1 MKNKNAYITIS
12 IIGILNSVLVP
23 MYDVWGGLFPEDPG
37 ISFFDIVEAVFTDSD
52 AFSYWPVI
60 VTVPAFIGSMALF
73 IAAVFNSRVFCNV
86 FSILN
91 SVIYLYIYIRL
102 FAQFGAE
109 DIFDFDSC
117 SVSVGTWI
125 AFILFIIS
133 LCFMDFSQPS
143 YPGGGAVNDNVPE
156 GYNKPVNKAPAVG
169 NEVTKIKQ
177 SPVSSSVVPASPV
190 PAARVSVSAQYTN
203 TQNTRIGYMPPAVPM
218 ASLNR
223 QNNNGIFMKDYPR
236 LRIAL
241 CVYVVAA
248 ELFRFAWTYLLSP
261 ISELYVSGLKQDVA
275 YVINLVLLAVYIGFF
290 IRLSLIP
297 LNKSWKQ
304 YVILFGAYLFSNQ
317 LTGLIGYYISN
328 KRWYELGMYEDFSRV
343 FFEYVMVE
351 IIITAILLT
360 FNFAV
365 FSGKKAFKYT
375 FIVLYVILVGL
386 SLYSVISNIV
396 FSFLHYYGQ
405 HFVYGVLL
413 EDWQR
418 QYAYITYA
426 LRFFPTFTVAALI
439 LGFLMKTEK
448 KTKVLSYSNE
458 SAKLPNGQANPISF
472 SSVYKEPNVFTPAP
486 SNTNQRIIKYCP
498 QCGKQAESKA
508 VFCGKCG
515 HKLK

>member
-91 SVIYLYIYIRL
+91 SVIYLFIYIRL

-143 YPGGGAVNDNVPE
+143 YPGGGAVNGNVPE

-169 NEVTKIKQ
+169 NEVTEIKQ
-177 SPVSSSVVPASPV
+177 SPVSSSAVPASPV

-203 TQNTRIGYMPPAVPM
+203 TQNRPISYVPTVGSAV
-218 ASLNR
+218 SLNR
-223 QNNNGIFMKDYPR
+223 QTNNGIFMKDYPR

-248 ELFRFAWTYLLSP
+248 ELFKDAWTYLLSP
-261 ISELYVSGLKQDVA
+261 ISELYVSGLRQDVVS
-275 YVINLVLLAVYIGFF
+275 VINLVLLAVYIGFF
-290 IRLSLIP
+290 IRISLIP

-317 LTGLIGYYISN
+317 LTGLIEFYIYG
-328 KRWYELGMYEDFSRV
+328 KERYEAGTFDDFSRA
-343 FFEYVMVE
+343 FFERVLVE
-351 IIITAILLT
+351 IIIIAILLS

-375 FIVLYVILVGL
+375 YIGLYAILLGL
-386 SLYSVISNIV
+386 SLFSVISNIV
-396 FSFLHYYGQ
+396 ISFSQYY
-405 HFVYGVLL
+405 VYRVLL

-418 QYAYITYA
+418 QYVYITSA
-426 LRFFPTFTVAALI
+426 IRVFPTFTVAALI

-448 KTKVLSYSNE
+448 KTKVISYSNE
-458 SAKLPNGQANPISF
+458 SAKLPNGQANPISI
-472 SSVYKEPNVFTPAP
+472 SSVYKEPNAFTPVP
-486 SNTNQRIIKYCP
+486 SSTNQQTVKYCP